1 MNQNPGAWTPP
12 SIESAAQPGRQASQ
26 EHLMALFVGEKY
38 QRYYQ
43 AKFAKITP
51 KKLLSG
57 FNIGAFFFGV
67 IWLFYRKMY
76 LYGFA
81 ALGLIIAV
89 SLIEIALKVEG
100 HGSGIGLAVFFGL
113 MSNSRRHQY
122 RRGHRPDCGC
132 RCFYSAEQSLTGA
145 AQINAE
151 IGFSAFSSGLN
162 LKVILFIHMRHA
174 LMLGFQILLI
184 ERIQADC

>member
-43 AKFAKITP
+43 AKFAQITP

-89 SLIEIALKVEG
+89 SLIEIALEVEG

-113 MSNSRRHQY
+113 MSNSLYKH
-122 RRGHRPDCGC
+122 
-132 RCFYSAEQSLTGA
+132 FAERKIAAIQRQAPAYAEDHIRAAGGTSIGA
-145 AQINAE
+145 AL
-151 IGFSAFSSGLN
+151 GLIAAAA
-162 LKVILFIHMRHA
+162 VF
-174 LMLGFQILLI
+174 ILLSSL
-184 ERIQADC
+184 

>member
-1 MNQNPGAWTPP
+1 MNQNPDAWTPP
-12 SIESAAQPGRQASQ
+12 GIESAAQPGRQASQ

-43 AKFAKITP
+43 AKFAEITP

-89 SLIEIALKVEG
+89 SLIEIALDVEG

-113 MSNSRRHQY
+113 MSNSLYKHFAERKIAAIQRQAPAY
-122 RRGHRPDCGC
+122 PDDHIRAAGG
-132 RCFYSAEQSLTGA
+132 TNIGA
-145 AQINAE
+145 AL
-151 IGFSAFSSGLN
+151 GLIAAAA
-162 LKVILFIHMRHA
+162 VF
-174 LMLGFQILLI
+174 ILLSSL
-184 ERIQADC
+184 